1 MRRVLLVL
9 VCLVALSGLA
19 GAESVREAWGFRGPV
34 KMVSQVTEWREIQF
48 HFSPAGRL
56 DRKTYLPFKDGTGY
70 FEEIYDEKERVIEE
84 WRLVDGT
91 RRLMVRMDFNDE
103 NNKYSQSEFDLEK
116 GIWYETKWGDLN
128 EQGKII
134 AFYSNSE
141 RKELSFRFSYNESGN
156 MTSSEMVDS
165 IGVEMN
171 STFIY
176 NEKGLV
182 VSLTDISY
190 ARGDHPE
197 NKTERFYEYDEKGF
211 LILEKTVGIYEERV
225 RNDETRYEYG
235 ELDSYGNPTKL
246 LIHEKGTKTKVEISR
261 IAYYE

>member
-19 GAESVREAWGFRGPV
+19 GAESKKEDWGFLGPV
-34 KMVSQVTEWREIQF
+34 KMVIEFTEWREIQF

-56 DRKTYLPFKDGTGY
+56 ERKTYLPFKDGTGY

-84 WRLVDGT
+84 WRLVGGT

-103 NNKYSQSEFDLEK
+103 NNKYSQSEFDIEK
-116 GIWYETKWGDLN
+116 GIWSETKWGDLN

-134 AFYSNSE
+134 AFYSDSE

-156 MTSSEMVDS
+156 MTSSEMIDT
-165 IGVEMN
+165 IGVEMS

-182 VSLTDISY
+182 VSLTDISH

-197 NKTERFYEYDEKGF
+197 NKSERFYEYDDRGF
-211 LILEKTVGIYEERV
+211 LVLEKTVDIYEGQL
-225 RNDETRYEYG
+225 RNNETRYEYG
-235 ELDSYGNPTKL
+235 EIDSYGNPTKL
-246 LIHEKGTKTKVEISR
+246 LIHEKGQKTKVEISR
-261 IAYYE
+261 ITYYE